1 MALSY
6 NSQTFRDAKQSLIDL
21 GNEKGNLTQ
30 NDVKAVADSFGISVE
45 DFKAANK
52 EMKKAE
58 AGKTQQQIMSE
69 RFLTGPDPQTRV
81 LGRAVG
87 YTAEGLSMV
96 GKGLGLMG
104 ETFLPDTVQKALS
117 DAGER
122 VGEYI
127 PDSVKKKAQEVF
139 DPYHGEGL
147 AGQIEQLGGELLA
160 FGGIGGGI
168 YNVGKVA
175 ASSKTLSPHVVSLM
189 NRIGSKSKQLIKGG
203 AAGVSAAGAA
213 TILEDPRENT
223 FDMISAAI
231 FNDPEAIKRL
241 EQLEKNPQDIEATD
255 YLNAFIRNLGFE
267 GALVGLGFGAS
278 SFGKALLQNYKAGK
292 YKKTKNVV
300 TKLGQ
305 GTEAAKNFFRQY
317 GTTRMGTD
325 DATLAGMVK
334 LDRAA
339 EAAMK
344 RADGIAKDFDKL
356 VQSELG
362 DQLAANPNYLEEVID
377 RAMKGDAT
385 AFQRL
390 ISDSPE
396 VAGAVQQLRREIDEL
411 SKKLSKRGTKGKL
424 QATIDKNLNVY
435 MNRSYEI
442 FDNSEY
448 MKQIQERVLT
458 RKDRLPEIRTIDNR
472 VARGEITA
480 QEGAA
485 LKQELADDVVD
496 NAARFIARQAG
507 KSVDDPYVQET
518 LEKLVKT
525 EDKEVFGDFISDIFK
540 NQQTLTG
547 KPLLK
552 RKKIDRSIRDL
563 WGEVKDP
570 TKNFVKTYEKLAV
583 LNAENEF
590 LEGLASRLNGKFAKR
605 VKDIKQA
612 NPQLTDAQ
620 AAAEAKKGLV
630 DIGSVAAS
638 KLDSVMGRGLLKAN
652 QIENALQGVYADP
665 AYEKAVRSGLDV
677 YLGLQNKYLDTA
689 LKGWMAAKG
698 GSQALKTVYNPTT
711 HGRNIMG
718 NVIMLT
724 ANGMVPTKKTLY
736 TAMKTTG
743 SSLVGK
749 NNKEL
754 GEQMAR
760 YAELGIT
767 NSGIGLGTVRANL
780 NNAIKNPEKWLD
792 KTIGGKAVK
801 KTAELYQAED
811 DFFKIIHFEKT
822 KDMLRKAYPKEI
834 TDIQI
839 EEMAAQRTRDLMPNY
854 SLVPKFF
861 KAWRASPFGDFIS
874 FPAAMVINS
883 KNLAKYAYKDLKDA
897 AKFGT
902 INNAGQYVN
911 TSPLWKSGLSKLA
924 GMTAVGT
931 GGEALRRS
939 TMDYFGISEEQDR
952 AINMLDAPY
961 NMFQER
967 IYLSPINVD
976 RNNHVGVD
984 NINLG
989 PIDPY
994 SYLKTFARATHE
1006 LILSDEPLSD
1016 FEMDKI
1022 TAGLFQQQFSPFLS
1036 PSMLTEAL
1044 SDIVSGKPFAEDD
1057 SPMEVVKSIMDF
1069 AIDFADPGW
1078 GKFFEKYQNYK
1089 NSGMTKSYNTIN
1101 PGDVDLPAFLG
1112 VRRQR
1117 TDLSNA
1123 VRFNLNPKFAE
1134 IDQASRRMK
1143 RFLDNPNLTDPDE
1156 IYEEY
1161 KDSQKSRLD
1170 SFKDL
1175 RSMIELYKDIGY
1187 SSEDIINDLTMF
1199 GARGKSS
1206 PEAYSYLQA
1215 AEENY
1220 FLPSILPET
1229 TQTLVNQTPIPYD
1242 RIYDLYSRLSG
1253 AQLEKESR

>member
-6 NSQTFRDAKQSLIDL
+6 NSETFRDAKQSLVDL
-21 GNEKGNLTQ
+21 GNEKGKLTQ
-30 NDVKAVADSFGISVE
+30 DDVKAVADSFGISVE

-69 RFLTGPDPQTRV
+69 RFLTGPDARTRMI
-81 LGRAVG
+81 GRAIG
-87 YTAEGLSMV
+87 STAEGLSMV
-96 GKGLGLMG
+96 G
-104 ETFLPDTVQKALS
+104 EAFLPDAVQKALS
-117 DAGER
+117 DAGEK

-127 PDSVKKKAQEVF
+127 PDSIKKKAQEIY

-147 AGQIEQLGGELLA
+147 AGDIEELGGELLA
-160 FGGIGGGI
+160 FGGVGGGI

-189 NRIGSKSKQLIKGG
+189 NRVGSKGKKLIKGG
-203 AAGVSAAGAA
+203 AAGVSAAGSA
-213 TILEDPRENT
+213 TLLEDPRENT

-255 YLNAFIRNLGFE
+255 YLNAFIRNLGLE
-267 GALVGLGFGAS
+267 GAFIGLGFGAG
-278 SFGKALLQNYKAGK
+278 SFGKALLQSYKAGK
-292 YKKTKNVV
+292 YKKTRRVV

-362 DQLAANPNYLEEVID
+362 DQIAANPNYLEEVID

-385 AFQRL
+385 AFQKL

-411 SKKLSKRGTKGKL
+411 SKQLSKRGTKGKL

-442 FDNSEY
+442 FDNPEY

-458 RKDRLPEIRTIDNR
+458 RKDRLPEIKTIDNR

-496 NAARFIARQAG
+496 NAAKFIARQAG

-525 EDKEVFGDFISDIFK
+525 EDKEVFGDFISDVFK
-540 NQQTLTG
+540 NQQPFTG

-570 TKNFVKTYEKLAV
+570 TKNFVKTYEKMAV

-590 LEGLASRLNGKFAKR
+590 LEGLAGRLNAKFAKR

-620 AAAEAKKGLV
+620 AVAEAKKGLV

-677 YLGLQNKYLDTA
+677 YLGFQNKYLDTA

-711 HGRNIMG
+711 HGRNVMG

-724 ANGMVPTKKTLY
+724 ANGMLPTKKALY
-736 TAMKTTG
+736 AAMKTTG
-743 SSLVGK
+743 SSLAGK
-749 NNKEL
+749 NNREL

-760 YAELGIT
+760 YAELGVT
-767 NSGIGLGTVRANL
+767 NSGIGLGTVRANF
-780 NNAIKNPEKWLD
+780 NNVIKNPEKWLD
-792 KTIGGKAVK
+792 KTMGGKAVK

-822 KDMLRKAYPKEI
+822 KDMLKKAYPQM
-834 TDIQI
+834 DNVQI

-854 SLVPKFF
+854 SLVPKAI
-861 KAWRASPFGDFIS
+861 KSLRAAPVGDFVS

-883 KNLAKYAYKDLKDA
+883 KNLAKYAIKDLSDA
-897 AKFGT
+897 ARFGT
-902 INNAGQYVN
+902 INNSGQYVN

-931 GGEALRRS
+931 GGEALRRG
-939 TMDYFGISEEQDR
+939 TMDYFGISEEQDK

-976 RNNHVGVD
+976 QNNHVGVD

-994 SYLKTFARATHE
+994 SYLKTFARAVHAG
-1006 LILSDEPLSD
+1006 ILSDEPLSD
-1016 FEMDKI
+1016 FEREKI
-1022 TAGLFQQQFSPFLS
+1022 TAGLIQQQLSPFLA
-1036 PSMLTEAL
+1036 PSMLTEAI
-1044 SDIVSGKPFAEDD
+1044 SDIVTGKPFKDD
-1057 SPMEVVKSIMDF
+1057 NSPKEFGRSIMDF
-1069 AIDFADPGW
+1069 TVDFLDPGW
-1078 GKFFEKYQNYK
+1078 GRFIEKYQNYK

-1134 IDQASRRMK
+1134 IDQANKRMRRY
-1143 RFLDNPNLTDPDE
+1143 LDNPNITDPDE

-1161 KDSQKSRLD
+1161 KDSQRARLD
-1170 SFKDL
+1170 AFKDL
-1175 RSMIELYKDIGY
+1175 RSMVELYKDIGY

-1229 TQTLVNQTPIPYD
+1229 TQTMVNETPIPFD

>member
-6 NSQTFRDAKQSLIDL
+6 NSETFRNAKQSLVDL
-21 GNEKGNLTQ
+21 GNEKGKLTQ
-30 NDVKAVADSFGISVE
+30 DDVKAVADSFGISVE
-45 DFKAANK
+45 DFKEANK
-52 EMKKAE
+52 ELKLFKQKGLSTE
-58 AGKTQQQIMSE
+58 AGIGAM
-69 RFLTGPDPQTRV
+69 PARV
-81 LGRAVG
+81 VGRAVG
-87 YTAEGLSMV
+87 YTAEGL
-96 GKGLGLMG
+96 GR
-104 ETFLPDTVQKALS
+104 FAKALTPDPVENAIS
-117 DAGER
+117 NVADK

-127 PDSVKKKAQEVF
+127 PDSVKKAAQATF

-147 AGQIEQLGGELLA
+147 ASDIEETA
-160 FGGIGGGI
+160 GII
-168 YNVGKVA
+168 LSYAAPAKILTTAGKTALSSGTVA
-175 ASSKTLSPHVVSLM
+175 PHVARTMSRL
-189 NRIGSKSKQLIKGG
+189 GSKSQKTIKGG
-203 AAGVSAAGAA
+203 AYGVSFAGA
-213 TILEDPRENT
+213 TTLLDDPRENII
-223 FDMISAAI
+223 DIISAFLFDNPEALARLEALE
-231 FNDPEAIKRL
+231 NNPDDPEAL
-241 EQLEKNPQDIEATD
+241 D
-255 YLNAFIRNLGFE
+255 YLNAFIRNAGFE
-267 GALVGLGFGAS
+267 GAIGAAGFGVGS
-278 SFGKALLQNYKAGK
+278 LGKALLQNYKAGK
-292 YKKTKNVV
+292 YAKTKRVI

-305 GTEAAKNFFRQY
+305 GTQAAKNFLKQY
-317 GTTRMGTD
+317 GTSRMGTD

-339 EAAMK
+339 EAAML

-362 DQLAANPNYLEEVID
+362 DQIAANPNYLEEVID
-377 RAMKGDAT
+377 KAMKGDAA
-385 AFQRL
+385 AFERL
-390 ISDSPE
+390 ITDSPE
-396 VAGAVQQLRREIDEL
+396 VAGAVQQLRKEIDEL
-411 SKKLSKRGTKGKL
+411 SKKLLKRGAKGKL
-424 QATIDKNLNVY
+424 KATIDKNLNVY

-442 FDNSEY
+442 FDNPEY
-448 MKQIQERVLT
+448 MKQIQERVLV
-458 RKDRLPEIRTIDNR
+458 RKDRIPEIRDIDNR
-472 VARGEITA
+472 VARNEITPEEA
-480 QEGAA
+480 TI
-485 LKQELADDVVD
+485 LKQELSDDIVD
-496 NAARFIARQAG
+496 NAARFIARQSG
-507 KSVDDPYVQET
+507 KTVDDPYVQET

-525 EDKEVFGDFISDIFK
+525 EDKEVFGDFISDVFK
-540 NQQTLTG
+540 NQQPLTG

-570 TKNFVKTYEKLAV
+570 TKNFVKTYEKLSV
-583 LNAENEF
+583 LDAENEF
-590 LEGLASRLNGKFAKR
+590 LEGLAERLNSKFLKR
-605 VKDIKQA
+605 VNDIKQA
-612 NPQLTDAQ
+612 NPQLTNSQ
-620 AAAEAKKGLV
+620 AIAEAKKGLV

-665 AYEKAVRSGLDV
+665 AYEKAVRNGLDV
-677 YLGLQNKYLDTA
+677 YLGFQNKYLDGA
-689 LKGWMAAKG
+689 LKTWMAAKG
-698 GSQALKTVYNPTT
+698 GQQALKTVYNPTT

-718 NVIMLT
+718 NMIMLT
-724 ANGMVPTKKTLY
+724 ANGMVPNKKSLY
-736 TAMKTTG
+736 SALKTTG
-743 SSLVGK
+743 SRLAGK

-767 NSGIGLGTVRANL
+767 NSGIGLGTVRANF

-792 KTIGGKAVK
+792 NAVTSKVK
-801 KTAELYQAED
+801 KVADVYQAED

-822 KDMLRKAYPKEI
+822 KDMLKKAYPQM
-834 TDIQI
+834 DNIQI

-854 SLVPKFF
+854 SLVPKAI
-861 KAWRASPFGDFIS
+861 KSLRAMPVGDFVS
-874 FPAAMVINS
+874 FPAEMVRTT
-883 KNLAKYAYKDLKDA
+883 KNLAKYAIKDLGDA
-897 AKFGT
+897 AQFGG
-902 INNAGQYVN
+902 INNSGNYVN
-911 TSPLWKSGLSKLA
+911 TSPLWKSGLTKLA

-931 GGEALRRS
+931 GGEALRRG
-939 TMDYFGISEEQDR
+939 TMNYFGISEEQDR

-976 RNNHVGVD
+976 KNNHVGVD

-994 SYLKTFARATHE
+994 SYLKTFGRAVHAS
-1006 LILSDEPLSD
+1006 ILSGEPLTD
-1016 FEMDKI
+1016 FEREKI
-1022 TAGLFQQQFSPFLS
+1022 AAGMIQQQLAPFIA
-1036 PSMLTEAL
+1036 PSMLTEGIADL
-1044 SDIVSGKPFAEDD
+1044 ISGKPFTYDD
-1057 SPMEVVKSIMDF
+1057 SPEEFARTLMDYTL
-1069 AIDFADPGW
+1069 DLADPGW
-1078 GKFFEKYQNYK
+1078 GRFIEKYQNYK

-1242 RIYDLYSRLSG
+1242 RIYDLYSKLSG